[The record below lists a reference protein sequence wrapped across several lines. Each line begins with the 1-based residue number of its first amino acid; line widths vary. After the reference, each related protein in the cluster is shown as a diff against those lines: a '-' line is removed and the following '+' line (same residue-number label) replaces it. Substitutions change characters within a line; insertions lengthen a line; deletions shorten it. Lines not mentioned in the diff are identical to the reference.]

1 MDMNNGDPN
10 PRRDGE
16 EPKALAKLVAALK
29 EPPARR
35 VFVPPSV
42 DAAILRAAREHL
54 THTISSLSPSDAE
67 RAGVRGLFARLLK
80 PWILWP
86 TVATACLVLACLA
99 FFFASRSSQPQLAR
113 EDLNHDGRVDIL
125 DAFQLARETQSSAKP
140 NAASDLNH
148 DGLVDRR
155 DAELIATHAV
165 KLEKGGKS

>member
-10 PRRDGE
+10 TRRDGE
-16 EPKALAKLVAALK
+16 ATKAPAKLVAALK

-42 DAAILRAAREHL
+42 DAAIFRAAQEHL
-54 THTISSLSPSDAE
+54 ARTTSTLSPSDGE
-67 RAGVRGLFARLLK
+67 RAGVREAFARFLK

-86 TVATACLVLACLA
+86 TVATACIALAGLA
-99 FFFASRSSQPQLAR
+99 FFASRSSQPQFAR

-140 NAASDLNH
+140 NAASDLNN
-148 DGLVDRR
+148 DGLVDRH

>member
-10 PRRDGE
+10 TRRDGE
-16 EPKALAKLVAALK
+16 EPKAPAKLVAALK

-35 VFVPPSV
+35 LFVPPPI
-42 DAAILRAAREHL
+42 DAAVLRAAQEHL
-54 THTISSLSPSDAE
+54 ARATSSLSPSDGE
-67 RAGVRGLFARLLK
+67 RAGVRGAFTRFLK

-86 TVATACLVLACLA
+86 TLATACIALAGLA
-99 FFFASRSSQPQLAR
+99 YFSSRSSQPQFAR

-125 DAFQLARETQSSAKP
+125 DAFQLARETQTGAKP
-140 NAASDLNH
+140 VVAPDLNN
-148 DGLVDRR
+148 DGLVDRH